1 MTDPGFEAYL
11 VEAIA
16 RTGVHR
22 YRYLCLEH
30 PDEAVRRQY
39 QGLVI
44 DIASGTYVGQ
54 RFDPNSMPLP
64 GQPCCGGGDLSA
76 PITEPAK

>member
-1 MTDPGFEAYL
+1 MIDPTFEPYL
-11 VEAIA
+11 TEAIA

-30 PDEAVRRQY
+30 PDAAVRRGY

-44 DIASGTYVGQ
+44 DIASGIPTGQ
-54 RFDPNSMPLP
+54 RFDPDAIPARAGS
-64 GQPCCGGGDLSA
+64 CCD
-76 PITEPAK
+76 

>member
-1 MTDPGFEAYL
+1 MIDVDPGFEAYL

-30 PDEAVRRQY
+30 PDAAVRAQY

-44 DIASGTYVGQ
+44 DIASGTYTGQ
-54 RFDPNSMPLP
+54 RIDPDAPQP
-64 GQPCCGGGDLSA
+64 PATPCCGGDLSY
-76 PITEPAK
+76 PDP

>member
-1 MTDPGFEAYL
+1 VTDIDPGFEAYL
-11 VEAIA
+11 AEAIA

-30 PDEAVRRQY
+30 PDPVVRAQY

-44 DIASGTYVGQ
+44 DIASGTYTGQ
-54 RFDPNSMPLP
+54 RIDPAAP
-64 GQPCCGGGDLSA
+64 QAAATPCCPGEAAYPD
-76 PITEPAK
+76 P